1 MKVPYQVYSSHQQS
15 LSGATKVGA
24 VKITSE
30 VERISLNYARMN
42 ARLVALMNSNSSDM
56 LSHSQDGI
64 LGFN

>member
-1 MKVPYQVYSSHQQS
+1 MKVPYQVYSSDQQS
-15 LSGATKVGA
+15 VSRATEVGA